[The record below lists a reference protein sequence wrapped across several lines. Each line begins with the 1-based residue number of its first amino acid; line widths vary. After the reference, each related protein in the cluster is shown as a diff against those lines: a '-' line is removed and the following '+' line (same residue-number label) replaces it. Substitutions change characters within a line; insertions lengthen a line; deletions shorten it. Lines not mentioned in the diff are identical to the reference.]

1 MADKKITELTQL
13 TSLASGDLFVV
24 VDDPTGTPITKKIT
38 ASDIFGNG
46 ISYVTNATYPA
57 AVVLRSVLTAN
68 VNANTASANTLIAAE
83 FVTNALG
90 TSANTE
96 YQYAVRAVSKLHE
109 AAAKVTKEHAVA
121 KFVLDVSNSTSVL
134 ANSYVSVLSV
144 ANSGVRVAN
153 VHAFVGFGDA
163 ASNSTSAQTLYLFD
177 IGLNGAAN
185 VSANVTT
192 GAANSLTLF
201 SNSAA
206 SAATHKLRIR
216 VNGTDYWL
224 LAIDTAS

>member
-13 TSLASGDLFVV
+13 TSLSSSDLFVV
-24 VDDPTGTPITKKIT
+24 VDDPTGTPITKKI
-38 ASDIFGNG
+38 ASGDIFGNG
-46 ISYVTNATYPA
+46 ISFVTNSTYPA

-90 TSANTE
+90 TSANSE
-96 YQYAVRAVSKLHE
+96 YQYAIRATSKLHE
-109 AAAKVTKEHAVA
+109 ATSKVTKEHATA
-121 KFVLDVSNSTSVL
+121 KFVLDVSNATSVL

-153 VHAFVGFGDA
+153 VQAFVGFGDA

-206 SAATHKLRIR
+206 TAATHKLRIR

-224 LAIDTAS
+224 LATDTAS

>member
-153 VHAFVGFGDA
+153 VQAFVG
-163 ASNSTSAQTLYLFD
+163 
-177 IGLNGAAN
+177 
-185 VSANVTT
+185 
-192 GAANSLTLF
+192 
-201 SNSAA
+201 
-206 SAATHKLRIR
+206 
-216 VNGTDYWL
+216 
-224 LAIDTAS
+224 

>member
-1 MADKKITELTQL
+1 MADKKITELTELTGL
-13 TSLASGDLFVV
+13 TSEDIFVV
-24 VDDPTGTPITKKIT
+24 VDDPTGTPITKKIAT
-38 ASDIFGNG
+38 RNIFSNG
-46 ISYVTNATYPA
+46 ISYVTNVTYPA
-57 AVVLRSVLTAN
+57 ATVLRSVLTAN
-68 VNANTASANTLIAAE
+68 TNGNTASANTLIAGE
-83 FVTNALG
+83 FITNA
-90 TSANTE
+90 TAESANSS
-96 YQYAVRAVSKLHE
+96 YQYAIHAASRL
-109 AAAKVTKEHAVA
+109 AAAASKVGKEHAVS
-121 KFVLDVSNSTSVL
+121 KFVLDVGPATSVI
-134 ANSYVSVLSV
+134 ANTYVSVLSV
-144 ANSGVRVAN
+144 ANTGARISN
-153 VHAFVGFGDA
+153 VQAFIGFGDA

-224 LAIDTAS
+224 LATDTAS

>member
-121 KFVLDVSNSTSVL
+121 KFVLDDWDNQVQ
-134 ANSYVSVLSV
+134 
-144 ANSGVRVAN
+144 
-153 VHAFVGFGDA
+153 HFVKVFPRDYKQALKERKAKEA
-163 ASNSTSAQTLYLFD
+163 AIAD
-177 IGLNGAAN
+177 
-185 VSANVTT
+185 
-192 GAANSLTLF
+192 
-201 SNSAA
+201 
-206 SAATHKLRIR
+206 K
-216 VNGTDYWL
+216 
-224 LAIDTAS
+224 

>member
-38 ASDIFGNG
+38 SSDIFGNG

-96 YQYAVRAVSKLHE
+96 FQYAVRAVSRLD
-109 AAAKVTKEHAVA
+109 AATTKVTKEHAVA
-121 KFVLDVSNSTSVL
+121 KFVLDVSNATSVL

-153 VHAFVGFGDA
+153 VQAFVGFGDA

-206 SAATHKLRIR
+206 TAATHKLRIK

-224 LAIDTAS
+224 LATDTAS

>member
-96 YQYAVRAVSKLHE
+96 YQYAVRAVSKLHQ

-153 VHAFVGFGDA
+153 VHAFVGFGDV
-163 ASNSTSAQTLYLFD
+163 SRSEEDTSELHPYT
-177 IGLNGAAN
+177 
-185 VSANVTT
+185 
-192 GAANSLTLF
+192 TLF
-201 SNSAA
+201 RSARREQ
-206 SAATHKLRIR
+206 LDQR
-216 VNGTDYWL
+216 VSKQLCERVVGRQQRC
-224 LAIDTAS
+224 ACG